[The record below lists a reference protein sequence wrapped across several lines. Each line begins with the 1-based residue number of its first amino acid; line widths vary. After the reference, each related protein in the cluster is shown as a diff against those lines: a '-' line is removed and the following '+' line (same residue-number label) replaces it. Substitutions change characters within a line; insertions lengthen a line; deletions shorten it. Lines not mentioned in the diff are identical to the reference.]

1 MELDIYP
8 VNLYL
13 LMIKYGVRVFMANWL
28 INNGMSVDSG
38 LMIFIIIAFMVGLL
52 IARRSL
58 NQKIKEQQIWAAR
71 QVDDIKTLTQ
81 QQVEHYQQQV
91 EQQQEE
97 IDQLDM
103 ERDRLMADQRQMHGK
118 LAAAI
123 EKLRVFEQHR
133 QDKAELENRYRLLQQ
148 SHAEQDAQHR
158 EQLARYHEQQQSANE
173 KITLL
178 ENAEQRL
185 KSEFANLASEL
196 FEQKTQSVDEQNRVS
211 LDGLLTPLKEQLEGF
226 RKQVNDGFGDQA
238 KERHTLIHEI
248 RSLQK
253 LNDRMSQEALNLT
266 KALKGDNKQQG
277 NWGEMVLSQ
286 VLENSGLREG
296 YEYDTQ
302 VNLENEQGKRYQ
314 PDIVVHLPNN
324 KDVIIDA
331 KMALV
336 AYERY
341 FNAEDFN
348 EQEVAL
354 NEHVAAIK
362 AHIRG
367 LAKKDYQLLNGV
379 NSLDYVL
386 MFIPVEPAF
395 QVAISADPSLVNQA
409 LNHNILL
416 VSPTTLMVALRTI
429 NNLWRH
435 EKQNQNA
442 QVIAERA
449 SKLYDKV
456 RLFVSDME
464 NIGLALDKANGS
476 YQSAINKLST
486 GRGNVIRQAESFK
499 QLGVEVKQDLPD
511 RLVDR
516 SNQS

>member
-1 MELDIYP
+1 MS
-8 VNLYL
+8 
-13 LMIKYGVRVFMANWL
+13 NWL
-28 INNGMSVDSG
+28 ISNGMS
-38 LMIFIIIAFMVGLL
+38 LEVGLIGFGVAVFIVSL
-52 IARRSL
+52 LLARWSIS
-58 NQKIKEQQIWAAR
+58 QKAKEQQRWAER
-71 QVDDIKTLTQ
+71 QIEEIKNLTQ
-81 QQVEHYQQQV
+81 QQIDHYQQQND
-91 EQQQEE
+91 QQQEE

-118 LAAAI
+118 LTAAI
-123 EKLRVFEQHR
+123 EKLRIFDQLR
-133 QDKAELENRYRLLQQ
+133 QEKLDLESNYRLLQQ

-158 EQLARYHEQQQSANE
+158 EQVARFYEQQQSANE
-173 KITLL
+173 KIALL
-178 ENAEQRL
+178 ENAELRL
-185 KSEFANLASEL
+185 KSEFTNLANEL
-196 FEQKTQSVDEQNRVS
+196 FEQKTQSVDEQNKVS
-211 LDGLLTPLKEQLEGF
+211 LDGILTPLKEQLEGF

-248 RSLQK
+248 RNLQQ
-253 LNDRMSQEALNLT
+253 LNDKMSQEALNLT

-286 VLENSGLREG
+286 VLESSGLREG

-302 VNLENEQGKRYQ
+302 VNLDSEQGKRYQ
-314 PDIVVHLPNN
+314 PDIVVHLPND

-341 FNAEDFN
+341 FNAESFD
-348 EQEVAL
+348 EQETAL
-354 NEHVAAIK
+354 NDHVAALK

-442 QVIAERA
+442 QIIAERA

-499 QLGVEVKQDLPD
+499 QLGVEVKQDIPN